1 MSVRDELERLRLLH
15 CGVLMPEHVV
25 NAAKPKSSPL
35 HGSFD
40 WNDGEAAHK
49 WRLEQARRLIRI
61 FVTVLGNGNQS
72 RESRM
77 YVSLSTD
84 RAGEGGYR
92 AIVDVLSDAERRATL
107 LQDAE
112 LDMLRFRQKY
122 AGLIELAD
130 VFMSMSLAM
139 KQITKRSI
147 QRQATSAVSR

>member
-1 MSVRDELERLRLLH
+1 MNIQDELERLRLLH
-15 CGVLMPEHVV
+15 GGVLMPEHIV

-40 WNDGEAAHK
+40 WDNGEAAHK
-49 WRLEQARRLIRI
+49 WRLEQARHLIRI
-61 FVTVLGNGNQS
+61 FVTVLGNGDQS

-92 AIVDVLSDAERRATL
+92 AIADVLSDAEKRATL
-107 LQDAE
+107 LRDAE

-122 AGLIELAD
+122 AGLVELAD
-130 VFMSMSLAM
+130 VFKSMSLAM
-139 KQITKRSI
+139 KHLTKRST
-147 QRQATSAVSR
+147 QRQAISAIR